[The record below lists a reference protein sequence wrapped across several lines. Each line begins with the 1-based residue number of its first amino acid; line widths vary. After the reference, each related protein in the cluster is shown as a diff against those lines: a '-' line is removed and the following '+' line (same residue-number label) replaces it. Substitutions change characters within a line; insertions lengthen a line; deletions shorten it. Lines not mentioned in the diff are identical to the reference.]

1 MSLIL
6 GIDPGLDGA
15 LAVLD
20 SRGSWTVHD
29 TPTLTIKRARGSRR
43 VYAVSSLTRLV
54 TSAMSCDAPAVVR
67 AGHCVEIDRWPS
79 YPSRVCWAEPPAW
92 AVTQFVARVPV
103 LGSTADTV
111 EAL

>member
-1 MSLIL
+1 DASFVFMVQET
-6 GIDPGLDGA
+6 DP
-15 LAVLD
+15 
-20 SRGSWTVHD
+20 
-29 TPTLTIKRARGSRR
+29 P
-43 VYAVSSLTRLV
+43 YAVSFVGLSPEWEAFADQKLRHAL
-54 TSAMSCDAPAVVR
+54 ALWR
-67 AGHCVEIDRWPS
+67 HCVETDRWPS